1 MDLSPT
7 HVHLLL
13 NHFPTIGFIIGI
25 ILFVAGLI
33 ARSDHIKQAA
43 LVVFVGIALLTIPTY
58 VTGDAARHALEG
70 KEGVSDSLMLQHE
83 TAADAATR
91 W

>member
-13 NHFPTIGFIIGI
+13 NHFPTIGFIIGFV
-25 ILFVAGLI
+25 LFVAGLI

-43 LVVFVGIALLTIPTY
+43 LAVGSSASGSSGRGSTRFLRWSCRNRSIARDRAWFMIQPRTVPLL
-58 VTGDAARHALEG
+58 A
-70 KEGVSDSLMLQHE
+70 S
-83 TAADAATR
+83 
-91 W
+91 